1 MFYDFHNNLAEC
13 SSQPEHEYFAI
24 IPIDKARDYEI
35 TKYYLDEIHTL
46 LMKARFSKIEIFSDY
61 IYGTLN
67 IPDIL
72 LGDNTG
78 FTFIY
83 TPYYLIFIDKN
94 DYIKQIFEKILETHR
109 DNLTVPGVVLY
120 YIFDYLVYND
130 LEKMS
135 TLQQKLATLEQDIL
149 RNKTRRPNLD
159 IASYRNSTM
168 KLYHYYIQLT
178 GICGNLTDST
188 LNFFD
193 ENTKEL
199 FSILQNKVS
208 LLSQEAQQ
216 IWEYTSQ
223 LRDIY
228 QQQLEVHQNSIMKF
242 LTIVTTIFMPLTLLT
257 GWYGMNFSYMP
268 GLKWR
273 YGYLTLFI
281 FCIIIVT
288 VLCLVFKKK
297 KWW

>member
-1 MFYDFHNNLAEC
+1 MFYDFENSLAEC
-13 SSQPEHEYFAI
+13 TSQPKNEYFAI
-24 IPIDKARDYEI
+24 IPIDKAKDIHI
-35 TKYYLDEIHTL
+35 TRYYSDEIHTL
-46 LMKARFSKIEIFSDY
+46 LMNARFSKIEIFSDY

-67 IPDIL
+67 IPEIL

-83 TPYYLIFIDKN
+83 TPRYLIFIDKN
-94 DYIKQIFEKILETHR
+94 NFIKQSFKKILENHKN
-109 DNLTVPGVVLY
+109 NLTSPGITLY
-120 YIFDYLVYND
+120 YILDTLIYDD
-130 LEKMS
+130 LQKMS
-135 TLQQKLATLEQDIL
+135 TLQQKLSHLEQEIL
-149 RNKTRRPNLD
+149 KNKNRRPNYD
-159 IASYRNSTM
+159 IATYRNSTM
-168 KLYHYYIQLT
+168 RLYHYYIQFS
-178 GICGNLTDST
+178 GICTNLSDNTQD
-188 LNFFD
+188 FFD
-193 ENTKEL
+193 DETKSL
-199 FSILQNKVS
+199 FSVLEKKVN

-268 GLKWR
+268 GLDWH

-281 FCIIIVT
+281 FCV
-288 VLCLVFKKK
+288 VLVFVLALIFKKK

>member
-1 MFYDFHNNLAEC
+1 MFYDFHNNMAEC
-13 SSQPEHEYFAI
+13 MSQPENEYFAI
-24 IPIDKARDYEI
+24 IPIENANDYQI
-35 TKYYLDEIHTL
+35 TQYYSDEIHTL
-46 LMKARFSKIEIFSDY
+46 LMRARFSKIEIFSNY

-67 IPDIL
+67 IPEIL
-72 LGDNTG
+72 MGDNTG

-83 TPYYLIFIDKN
+83 TPHYLIFIDKN
-94 DYIKQIFEKILETHR
+94 EYIKQCFEKILETHKN
-109 DNLTVPGVVLY
+109 NLTSPGAALY
-120 YIFDYLVYND
+120 YILDYLIYND

-135 TLQQKLATLEQDIL
+135 TLQQKLANLEQDIL
-149 RNKTRRPNLD
+149 RNRTRRPNLD
-159 IASYRNSTM
+159 IANYRNSTM
-168 KLYHYYIQLT
+168 KLYHYYIQLA
-178 GICGNLTDST
+178 GICGNLTEST
-188 LNFFD
+188 LDFFD
-193 ENTKEL
+193 EETKEL
-199 FSILQNKVS
+199 FSILQKKVS

-228 QQQLEVHQNSIMKF
+228 QQQLEVHQNSIMKV

-257 GWYGMNFSYMP
+257 GWYGMNFSYIP

-273 YGYLTLFI
+273 YGYLSLFV
-281 FCIIIVT
+281 FCVIIVI

>member
-1 MFYDFHNNLAEC
+1 MFYDFENNMAEC
-13 SSQPEHEYFAI
+13 NSQPGSKYFAI
-24 IPIDKARDYEI
+24 IPVEKAKDIQI
-35 TKYYLDEIHTL
+35 TRYYSEEIHTF
-46 LMKARFSKIEIFSDY
+46 LMNARFSKIEIFSDY

-67 IPDIL
+67 IPEIL

-83 TPYYLIFIDKN
+83 TSYYLIFIDKN
-94 DYIKQIFEKILETHR
+94 NFIKQCFEKILENYR
-109 DNLTVPGVVLY
+109 NNLTSPGATLY
-120 YIFDYLVYND
+120 YILDEIIFDD
-130 LEKMS
+130 LQKMS
-135 TLQQKLATLEQDIL
+135 ALQQKLSHLEQEIL
-149 RNKTRRPNLD
+149 KNKNRRPNYD
-159 IASYRNSTM
+159 IATYRNSTM
-168 KLYHYYIQLT
+168 RLYHYYIQLS
-178 GICGNLTDST
+178 GICTKLTD
-188 LNFFD
+188 NAQDFFNED
-193 ENTKEL
+193 TKCL
-199 FSILQNKVS
+199 FSVLEKKVN

-257 GWYGMNFSYMP
+257 GWYGMNFSYIP
-268 GLKWR
+268 GLNWR
-273 YGYLTLFI
+273 YGHLTLFV

-288 VLCLVFKKK
+288 VLCLIFKKK